1 MREPPELPAQ
11 NRPDGRGNG
20 ARPGPL
26 DPDRMNGKERNGWN
40 ATLSEGRWAK
50 LSARAVVDRGLTAIH
65 LRVLAYL
72 GTHADR
78 LGVAWPSQETIAT
91 ALGINRAT
99 VCRAIK
105 RLRDLG
111 YLHRYRRRTPRGH
124 YRNVYKLLYPAYAAL
139 SPDSV
144 SPEM

>member
-1 MREPPELPAQ
+1 MRVPPQPAELEAVIFTAP
-11 NRPDGRGNG
+11 NRDNALRGG
-20 ARPGPL
+20 QASL
-26 DPDRMNGKERNGWN
+26 S
-40 ATLSEGRWAK
+40 ATEGRWAK
-50 LSARAVVDRGLTAIH
+50 LSARAVADRALTATYV
-65 LRVLAYL
+65 RVLAL
-72 GTHADR
+72 LAIHANR
-78 LGVAWPSQETIAT
+78 LGVAWPSQETIAA

-124 YRNVYKLLYPAYAAL
+124 YRNVYKLLYPPYAAL
-139 SPDSV
+139 RTDCA